1 MTKLA
6 PKSRKMQGRAAV
18 ACLQLAA
25 LLTWADEIETI
36 TVVGTTPA
44 SDRDLDV
51 RDFPG
56 SVQTAD
62 SADLGAS
69 GSLDLSS
76 YLLRHARGV
85 HINSAQGNPLQSD
98 LYYRG
103 YAASP
108 LLGLPMGLTV
118 YQDGVRLNEP
128 LGDAV
133 NWDLIPM
140 RAVARMSLLGGSNP
154 LYGLNTLGGAIVL
167 NMKNGFDHAGH
178 AVAVEGGSHGRFIGS
193 VESGAN
199 NASVAYYVNANRF
212 REDGWRDLSPS
223 VSEVLY
229 GNVGWRGEGRTLR
242 IDHLR
247 GSSDLTGNGL
257 SPVGL
262 LARDRGAI
270 FTAPDITENDA
281 ELWRIGGTTGLGRN
295 VTLVAHVHVR
305 DNTTASFNGDGMEED
320 DIDEL
325 VDGFGGSE
333 ALAAALGSGC
343 RDEQLLD
350 FAAGDDALEQ
360 AVAESGCAAVN
371 NLSVRSQNSQGGV
384 AELRLSADFM
394 GAEHDV
400 NAGIGYYRGQ
410 SGFDSRVQFAL
421 FDPALRST
429 VAPNAVT
436 GGFADERTDI
446 GTAVRRLHVYLR
458 DGISLAD
465 VWVVN
470 LAGFFHDSEVS
481 LRDRTGEQPQLN
493 GTHGFRGFNWS
504 AGVVRRWKSRDLFAS
519 YSQSSR
525 LPTPIELAC
534 SEALARNPQ
543 TGEIEEC
550 RLPNAFLAD
559 PPLEE
564 VVARSVELGVRGT
577 NRAGWRWSTGLFH
590 AYNDND
596 IIWQTGA
603 TRAHGLFRNVD
614 GTRRRGV
621 EASIA
626 RAGGPWRWQLDYSY
640 VVATFD
646 DDFDVLS
653 PNHPA
658 NATAD
663 EDDDE
668 SPATRPVAPATRAV
682 ESGDRIPGIP
692 AHLLK
697 ANLAFSLTE
706 RVTIGADLIAV
717 SGSHLRGDESN
728 ELDELDGYA
737 VVNMRANYRT
747 DRFEAFLLV
756 ENVFD
761 GNYENFGLIG
771 EEPDE
776 VVGLDYIGDDPRFL
790 GPGAPRS
797 VHVGV
802 KLGF

>member
-1 MTKLA
+1 MTLT
-6 PKSRKMQGRAAV
+6 RAGPA
-18 ACLQLAA
+18 ACLTIAAA
-25 LLTWADEIETI
+25 LAGADEIETI
-36 TVVGTTPA
+36 TVVGATPA
-44 SDRDLDV
+44 SHDDLDV
-51 RDFPG
+51 RNFPG
-56 SVQTAD
+56 SIQVVTDDDLAS
-62 SADLGAS
+62 SA
-69 GSLDLSS
+69 SLDVSH
-76 YLLRHARGV
+76 YLQRHARGV

-133 NWDLIPM
+133 NWDLIPT
-140 RAVARMSLLGGSNP
+140 RAIAAMSLLGGSNP
-154 LYGLNTLGGAIVL
+154 LYGLNTLGGSIVL
-167 NMKNGFDHAGH
+167 TMKNGFDHDGH
-178 AVAVEGGSHGRFIGS
+178 AVAFEGGSHGRFIGS
-193 VESGAN
+193 LESGAKN
-199 NASVAYYVNANRF
+199 GSMAYYVNANRF

-229 GNVGWRGEGRTLR
+229 GNVQWRDAGRMLR

-247 GSSDLTGNGL
+247 GTSDLTGNGL

-262 LARDRGAI
+262 LVRDRGAI
-270 FTAPDITENDA
+270 FTAPDVTENDS
-281 ELWRIGGTTGLGRN
+281 ELWRVGGTAVLGSN
-295 VTLVAHVHVR
+295 ATLVAHVHVR
-305 DNTTASFNGDGMEED
+305 DNNTTSFNGDGMEED

-325 VDGFGGSE
+325 IDGFGGSE
-333 ALAAALGSGC
+333 ALSAVMPSGC
-343 RDEQLLD
+343 RDEQTLD
-350 FAAGDDALEQ
+350 FAAAGDDAFEE
-360 AVAESGCAAVN
+360 AVAQTGCAAVN
-371 NLSVRSQNSQGGV
+371 NLSVRGQDSRGGV
-384 AELRLSADFM
+384 AELRLSADLM
-394 GAEHDV
+394 GSEHDV
-400 NAGIGYYRGQ
+400 NAGMGYYRG
-410 SGFDSRVQFAL
+410 SSSFDSRVRFAL
-421 FDPALRST
+421 LDPALRST

-446 GTAVRRLHVYLR
+446 ATGVRRLHVYLR
-458 DGISLAD
+458 DGFSLD
-465 VWVVN
+465 DSWVVN
-470 LAGFFHDSEVS
+470 LAGFYHDSEVS

-493 GTHGFRGFNWS
+493 GEHGFTGFNWS
-504 AGVVRRWKSRDLFAS
+504 AGVVRRWQNRDLFGV

-534 SEALARNPQ
+534 SEALARNPE
-543 TGEIEEC
+543 TGEMEEC

-564 VVARSVELGVRGT
+564 VVARSVELGTRGT
-577 NRAGWRWSTGLFH
+577 NPAGWQWSMGLFH

-626 RAGGPWRWQLDYSY
+626 KAGGTWRWQLDYSY

-658 NATAD
+658 NAMAD
-663 EDDDE
+663 DHEADDE
-668 SPATRPVAPATRAV
+668 PPATRPVER
-682 ESGDRIPGIP
+682 GDRIPGIP

-697 ANLAFSLTE
+697 ANLAWSLTE
-706 RVTIGADLIAV
+706 RVAIGADMIVV

-728 ELDELDGYA
+728 ELDELDGYT

-756 ENVFD
+756 ENLFD

-776 VVGLDYIGDDPRFL
+776 VVGLDDIGDDPRFL

-797 VHVGV
+797 IRLGV
-802 KLGF
+802 TLVY

>member
-1 MTKLA
+1 MTLN
-6 PKSRKMQGRAAV
+6 RVAA
-18 ACLQLAA
+18 AA
-25 LLTWADEIETI
+25 FVIAGSFAGADEIETI
-36 TVVGTTPA
+36 TVVGATPA
-44 SDRDLDV
+44 GHDDLDV
-51 RDFPG
+51 RNFPG
-56 SVQTAD
+56 GIQTVTDEDLAA
-62 SADLGAS
+62 SA
-69 GSLDLSS
+69 SLDVSN
-76 YLLRHARGV
+76 YLTRHVGGV

-133 NWDLIPM
+133 NWDLIPT
-140 RAVARMSLLGGSNP
+140 RAVAGMSLLGGSNP
-154 LYGLNTLGGAIVL
+154 LYGLNTLGGSIVL

-178 AVAVEGGSHGRFIGS
+178 AVSLEGGSHGQFIGS

-199 NASVAYYVNANRF
+199 NGSVAYYVNANRF

-223 VSEVLY
+223 TSAVLY
-229 GNVGWRGEGRTLR
+229 GNVRWRGDGHMLR

-247 GSSDLTGNGL
+247 GTSDLTGNGL

-262 LARDRGAI
+262 LARDRAAI

-281 ELWRIGGTTGLGRN
+281 ELWRIGGTTSLGAN
-295 VTLVAHVHVR
+295 ATLLAHVHVR
-305 DNTTASFNGDGMEED
+305 DNHTESFNGDGMEED

-325 VDGFGGSE
+325 IDGFGGRE
-333 ALAAALGSGC
+333 ALAGALRNEC
-343 RDEQLLD
+343 RDEPSLD
-350 FAAGDDALEQ
+350 FATAEDDEFEE
-360 AVAESGCAAVN
+360 AVAESGCGAVN
-371 NLSVRSQNSQGGV
+371 NLSARGQESRGGV
-384 AELRLSADFM
+384 AEVRLPVAFMSAK
-394 GAEHDV
+394 HDV
-400 NAGIGYYRGQ
+400 NVGIGAYRGE

-429 VAPNAVT
+429 VSSGAVT

-446 GTAVRRLHVYLR
+446 ATEIRRRHVYLR
-458 DGISLAD
+458 DSFALDDAWI
-465 VWVVN
+465 VN

-481 LRDRTGEQPQLN
+481 LRDRTGEQPQLT
-493 GTHGFRGFNWS
+493 GDHGFTGFNWS
-504 AGVVRRWKSRDLFAS
+504 AGVVCQWESRDVFGS

-534 SEALARNPQ
+534 SEALARNPE
-543 TGEIEEC
+543 TGEMEEC

-559 PPLEE
+559 PPLKE
-564 VVARSVELGVRGT
+564 VVARSLELGARGT
-577 NRAGWRWSTGLFH
+577 NRAGWRWSMGLFH

-596 IIWQTGA
+596 IIWQTGQ

-626 RAGGPWRWQLDYSY
+626 KAGAIWRWQFDYSY

-658 NATAD
+658 NKAD
-663 EDDDE
+663 DDDDDE
-668 SPATRPVAPATRAV
+668 SPATRPVER
-682 ESGDRIPGIP
+682 GDRIPGIP

-697 ANLAFSLTE
+697 ANLAWSLTE
-706 RVTIGADLIAV
+706 RVSVGGDMIAV

-728 ELDELDGYA
+728 ELDELDGYT
-737 VVNMRANYRT
+737 VVNVWANYRT

-756 ENVFD
+756 ENLFD

-776 VVGLDYIGDDPRFL
+776 VVGLDDIGDDVRFL

-797 VHVGV
+797 IRLGV
-802 KLGF
+802 TLGF

>member
-1 MTKLA
+1 MAELA
-6 PKSRKMQGRAAV
+6 RKSRNMSTRTVLA

-25 LLTWADEIETI
+25 MFAWADGLETI

-44 SDRDLDV
+44 NASDLDV

-56 SVQTAD
+56 SVQTTD
-62 SADLGAS
+62 SDDLRAS
-69 GSLDLSS
+69 ASPDISS

-85 HINSAQGNPLQSD
+85 HINSAQGNPLQPD

-128 LGDAV
+128 LGDSV
-133 NWDLIPM
+133 NWDLIPT
-140 RAVARMSLLGGSNP
+140 RAVAGMNLLGGANP
-154 LYGLNTLGGAIVL
+154 LYGLNTLGGSIVL
-167 NMKNGFDHAGH
+167 AMKNGFDHAGH
-178 AVAVEGGSHGRFIGS
+178 AVALEGGSHGRFIGS

-199 NASVAYYVNANRF
+199 DASLAYYLNANRF

-229 GNVGWRGEGRTLR
+229 GNVGWRGRGRTLR

-247 GSSDLTGNGL
+247 GTSDLTGNGL
-257 SPVGL
+257 SPIGL
-262 LARDRGAI
+262 LARDRRAI
-270 FTAPDITENDA
+270 FTAPDITANDS
-281 ELWRIGGTTGLGRN
+281 ELWRIGGTAVLARN
-295 VTLVAHVHVR
+295 ATLVAHVHVR
-305 DNTTASFNGDGMEED
+305 DNNTQSFNGDGMEED

-325 VDGFGGSE
+325 IDGFGGSE
-333 ALAAALGSGC
+333 VLVAALQGEC
-343 RDEQLLD
+343 RDEMTSAI
-350 FAAGDDALEQ
+350 AAVRDDAFEQ

-371 NLSVRSQNSQGGV
+371 NLSVRNQNSQGGM
-384 AELRLSADFM
+384 AELRLSTNFM

-400 NAGIGYYRGQ
+400 NAGIGYYRGE
-410 SGFDSRVQFAL
+410 SGFDSRAQFAL
-421 FDPALRST
+421 LDPALRST
-429 VAPNAVT
+429 VGPGAAT

-446 GTAVRRLHVYLR
+446 ATAVRRLHLYLR
-458 DGISLAD
+458 DGFSFDDA
-465 VWVVN
+465 WVAN

-493 GTHGFRGFNWS
+493 GAHGFAGFNWS
-504 AGVVRRWKSRDLFAS
+504 AGIVRRWESRDVFAS

-534 SEALARNPQ
+534 SEALARNPE

-559 PPLEE
+559 PPLKE
-564 VVARSVELGVRGT
+564 VVARSIELGVRGT
-577 NRAGWRWSTGLFH
+577 NRAGWQWSMGVFH

-596 IIWQTGA
+596 IIWQTGH

-621 EASIA
+621 ETSIA
-626 RAGGPWRWQLDYSY
+626 NAGGTWRWQIDYSHIL
-640 VVATFD
+640 ATFE

-658 NATAD
+658 NETDD
-663 EDDDE
+663 EGADDE
-668 SPATRPVAPATRAV
+668 SPATRPVER
-682 ESGDRIPGIP
+682 GDRIPGIP

-697 ANLAFSLTE
+697 ADLEWSLSE
-706 RVTIGADLIAV
+706 RVAIGADMIAV

-728 ELDELDGYA
+728 ELEELDGYA
-737 VVNMRANYRT
+737 VVNLRVRYRG
-747 DRFEAFLLV
+747 DRYEVFLTV
-756 ENVFD
+756 ENLFD
-761 GNYENFGLIG
+761 EEYENFGLIG

-776 VVGLDYIGDDPRFL
+776 VIGLNDIGDDVRFL
-790 GPGAPRS
+790 GPGAPASIR
-797 VHVGV
+797 
-802 KLGF
+802 LGAQFDF

>member
-1 MTKLA
+1 MA
-6 PKSRKMQGRAAV
+6 RAAV
-18 ACLQLAA
+18 TACLQLAA
-25 LLTWADEIETI
+25 PLAWADEIETI

-44 SDRDLDV
+44 GDTDLDV

-62 SADLGAS
+62 SDHLGAS
-69 GSLDLSS
+69 GSLDVST

-128 LGDAV
+128 LGDSV
-133 NWDLIPM
+133 NWDLIPT
-140 RAVARMSLLGGSNP
+140 RAVAGMILLGGANP
-154 LYGLNTLGGAIVL
+154 LYGLNTLGGSIVL

-178 AVAVEGGSHGRFIGS
+178 AVALEAGSHGRFIGS

-223 VSEVLY
+223 ASEVLY
-229 GNVGWRGEGRTLR
+229 GNVHWRGAGRMFR

-257 SPVGL
+257 SPAGL
-262 LARDRGAI
+262 LARDRAAV

-281 ELWRIGGTTGLGRN
+281 ELWRIGGTADLGRKAR
-295 VTLVAHVHVR
+295 LVAHVHVR
-305 DNTTASFNGDGMEED
+305 GSNTTSFNGDAMEED
-320 DIDEL
+320 DVDEL
-325 VDGFGGSE
+325 IDGFGGRTTLAG
-333 ALAAALGSGC
+333 ALRDGC
-343 RDEQLLD
+343 RDEQTPGLP
-350 FAAGDDALEQ
+350 AGDDAFDQ
-360 AVAESGCAAVN
+360 AVADSGCAAVN
-371 NLSVRSQNSQGGV
+371 NLGVRSQDSQGAV
-384 AELRLSADFM
+384 AELRLSAGLK

-400 NAGIGYYRGQ
+400 NAGIGYYRGE

-421 FDPALRST
+421 FDPVLRST
-429 VAPNAVT
+429 VAPGAVT
-436 GGFADERTDI
+436 GGFADQRTDI
-446 GTAVRRLHVYLR
+446 AAAVQRLHVYLR
-458 DGISLAD
+458 DGVSLDDA
-465 VWVVN
+465 WIVN

-493 GTHGFRGFNWS
+493 GVHDYSGFNWS
-504 AGVVRRWKSRDLFAS
+504 AGVVRRWQRRDLFGV

-534 SEALARNPQ
+534 SEALARNPA
-543 TGEIEEC
+543 TGETEEC

-559 PPLEE
+559 PPLKE

-577 NRAGWRWSTGLFH
+577 NRAGWRWSMGLFH

-596 IIWQTGA
+596 IIWQTGQ
-603 TRAHGLFRNVD
+603 TRSHGLFRNVD

-626 RAGGPWRWQLDYSY
+626 KSGDTWRRQLDYSY
-640 VVATFD
+640 VAATFD

-658 NATAD
+658 NTTA
-663 EDDDE
+663 DDE
-668 SPATRPVAPATRAV
+668 SPATRPV

-697 ANLAFSLTE
+697 AELEWSLTE
-706 RVTIGADLIAV
+706 RVSVGADMIAV
-717 SGSHLRGDESN
+717 SGSHFRGDESN

-737 VVNMRANYRT
+737 VVNLQARYRT
-747 DRFEAFLLV
+747 DRLEVFVLMENLL
-756 ENVFD
+756 D
-761 GNYENFGLIG
+761 GDYENFGLIG

-776 VVGLDYIGDDPRFL
+776 IVGLDAIGNDPRFL
-790 GPGAPRS
+790 GPGGPRS
-797 VHVGV
+797 IRLGV
-802 KLGF
+802 TLSI

>member
-1 MTKLA
+1 MTSA
-6 PKSRKMQGRAAV
+6 RTAAT
-18 ACLQLAA
+18 AYLCATA
-25 LLTWADEIETI
+25 LCVGAGEIETI
-36 TVVGTTPA
+36 TVVASTPA
-44 SDRDLDV
+44 GDNDLDI

-56 SVQTAD
+56 SIQTAD
-62 SADLGAS
+62 ADDLRAS
-69 GSLDLSS
+69 GSADISS
-76 YLLRHARGV
+76 YLARHARGV

-133 NWDLIPM
+133 NWDLIPT
-140 RAVARMSLLGGSNP
+140 RAVAGMSLLGGSNP
-154 LYGLNTLGGAIVL
+154 LYGLNTLGGSIVL

-178 AVAVEGGSHGRFIGS
+178 AVALDGGSHGRFIGS

-199 NASVAYYVNANRF
+199 NGSVAYYVNANRF

-223 VSEVLY
+223 TSRVLY
-229 GNVGWRGEGRTLR
+229 GNLRWRGDGHMLR

-247 GSSDLTGNGL
+247 GTSDLTGNGL

-262 LARDRGAI
+262 LARERAAI
-270 FTAPDITENDA
+270 FTAPDITENDSQ
-281 ELWRIGGTTGLGRN
+281 LWRFGGSTSLGAN
-295 VTLVAHVHVR
+295 ATLVAHVHVR
-305 DNTTASFNGDGMEED
+305 DNHTTSFNGDGMEED

-325 VDGFGGSE
+325 IDGFGGSE
-333 ALAAALGSGC
+333 ALAGALRNEC
-343 RDEQLLD
+343 RDEPSLD
-350 FAAGDDALEQ
+350 LATVENDVFEE

-371 NLSVRSQNSQGGV
+371 NLSARDQESRGGV
-384 AELRLSADFM
+384 AELRLPVDIMDAK
-394 GAEHDV
+394 HDV
-400 NAGIGYYRGQ
+400 TAGIGAYNGESR
-410 SGFDSRVQFAL
+410 FDSRVQFAL

-429 VAPNAVT
+429 VTSGAVT
-436 GGFADERTDI
+436 GGFADDLTDI
-446 GTAVRRLHVYLR
+446 ATEIRRRHVYLR
-458 DGISLAD
+458 DSFSVDDA
-465 VWVVN
+465 WVVN

-493 GTHGFRGFNWS
+493 GDHGYTGFNWS
-504 AGVVRRWKSRDLFAS
+504 AGVVRRWESRDVFGS

-534 SEALARNPQ
+534 SEALARNPE
-543 TGEIEEC
+543 TGEVEEC

-559 PPLEE
+559 PPLKE
-564 VVARSVELGVRGT
+564 VVARSVEVGARGT
-577 NRAGWRWSTGLFH
+577 NRAGWRWSIGLFH

-596 IIWQTGA
+596 IIWQTGQ

-614 GTRRRGV
+614 GTRRQGV

-626 RAGGPWRWQLDYSY
+626 KAGETWRWQLDYSY

-658 NATAD
+658 NAPDGDD
-663 EDDDE
+663 EDDE
-668 SPATRPVAPATRAV
+668 SPATRPVER
-682 ESGDRIPGIP
+682 GDRIPGIP

-697 ANLAFSLTE
+697 ADLAWSLTE
-706 RVTIGADLIAV
+706 RLSVGTDMIAV

-728 ELDELDGYA
+728 ELDELDGYL
-737 VVNMRANYRT
+737 VVNARANYRT

-756 ENVFD
+756 ENLFD
-761 GNYENFGLIG
+761 GSYENFGLIG

-776 VVGLDYIGDDPRFL
+776 VVGLDDIGDDVRFL

-797 VHVGV
+797 IRAGV
-802 KLGF
+802 TLGF

>member
-1 MTKLA
+1 MTERP
-6 PKSRKMQGRAAV
+6 PKSRRTSAVAAAAV
-18 ACLQLAA
+18 CLCSTA
-25 LLTWADEIETI
+25 LFARANEIETI

-44 SDRDLDV
+44 SHRDLDV
-51 RDFPG
+51 RNFPG
-56 SVQTAD
+56 TVQTVHAD
-62 SADLGAS
+62 DLQTS
-69 GSLDLSS
+69 GSLDIPGYLS
-76 YLLRHARGV
+76 RHAGGV

-133 NWDLIPM
+133 NWDLIPT
-140 RAVARMSLLGGSNP
+140 RAIAAMSLLGGSNP
-154 LYGLNTLGGAIVL
+154 LYGLNTLGGSIVL

-178 AVAVEGGSHGRFIGS
+178 AVAFEGGSHGRFIGS

-199 NASVAYYVNANRF
+199 NGSMAYYVNANRF

-229 GNVGWRGEGRTLR
+229 GNVQWRGGGHTLR

-247 GSSDLTGNGL
+247 GTSDLTGNGL

-281 ELWRIGGTTGLGRN
+281 ELWRIGGSTVLGGN
-295 VTLVAHVHVR
+295 ATLVAHVHVR

-325 VDGFGGSE
+325 IDGFGGSE
-333 ALAAALGSGC
+333 ALIAALPSGC

-350 FAAGDDALEQ
+350 FAAAGDDAFEE
-360 AVAESGCAAVN
+360 AVAETGCAAVN
-371 NLSVRSQNSQGGV
+371 NLSSRDQDSLGGV
-384 AELRLSADFM
+384 VELRLLADLL
-394 GAEHDV
+394 GTEHDV
-400 NAGIGYYRGQ
+400 NAGIGYYRGE

-421 FDPALRST
+421 LDPALRST
-429 VAPNAVT
+429 VAPDAVT

-446 GTAVRRLHVYLR
+446 ATGVRRLHVYLR
-458 DGISLAD
+458 DGFSLD
-465 VWVVN
+465 ESWVVN
-470 LAGFFHDSEVS
+470 LAGFLHDSEVS

-493 GTHGFRGFNWS
+493 GEHGFTGFNWS
-504 AGVVRRWKSRDLFAS
+504 AGVVRRWQSRDLFGA

-534 SEALARNPQ
+534 SEALARNPE
-543 TGEIEEC
+543 TGEMEEC

-564 VVARSVELGVRGT
+564 VVARTVELGARGA
-577 NRAGWRWSTGLFH
+577 NRAGWQWSMGLFH

-596 IIWQTGA
+596 IIWQTGQ

-614 GTRRRGV
+614 GTRRRGL
-621 EASIA
+621 ESTIA
-626 RAGGPWRWQLDYSY
+626 KAGGTWRWQLDYSY

-663 EDDDE
+663 DDEADDE
-668 SPATRPVAPATRAV
+668 SPATRPVER
-682 ESGDRIPGIP
+682 GDRIPGIP

-697 ANLAFSLTE
+697 ANLAWSLTE
-706 RVTIGADLIAV
+706 RVTIGADMIAV

-728 ELDELDGYA
+728 ELGELDGYT
-737 VVNMRANYRT
+737 VVNVRANYRA
-747 DRFEAFLLV
+747 DRFEALLLV
-756 ENVFD
+756 ENLFD
-761 GNYENFGLIG
+761 GEYENFGLIG

-776 VVGLDYIGDDPRFL
+776 VVGLDDIADDPLFL

-797 VHVGV
+797 IHLGV
-802 KLGF
+802 KLGL

>member
-1 MTKLA
+1 MTKRA
-6 PKSRKMQGRAAV
+6 FKSRKPSTGAAAA
-18 ACLQLAA
+18 ACLCATAFFAGAA
-25 LLTWADEIETI
+25 EIETI

-44 SDRDLDV
+44 SDKDLDV
-51 RDFPG
+51 RNFSG
-56 SVQTAD
+56 TVQTAH
-62 SADLGAS
+62 ADDLQTS
-69 GSLDLSS
+69 GSLDIPDYLS
-76 YLLRHARGV
+76 RHGRGV

-133 NWDLIPM
+133 NWDLIPR
-140 RAVARMSLLGGSNP
+140 RAVAGMILLGGSNP
-154 LYGLNTLGGAIVL
+154 LYGLNTLGGSIVL
-167 NMKNGFDHAGH
+167 TMKNGFNHAGH
-178 AVAVEGGSHGRFIGS
+178 AVALEGGSHGRFIGS
-193 VESGAN
+193 LESGAN
-199 NASVAYYVNANRF
+199 NGSMAYYVNANRF

-223 VSEVLY
+223 VSEVFY
-229 GNVGWRGEGRTLR
+229 GNVGWRCGGRTLR

-247 GSSDLTGNGL
+247 GTSDLTGNGL

-270 FTAPDITENDA
+270 FTAPDITENDSQ
-281 ELWRIGGTTGLGRN
+281 LWRIGGTTVLGSN
-295 VTLVAHVHVR
+295 ATLVAHVHVR
-305 DNTTASFNGDGMEED
+305 DNNTTSFNGDGMEED

-325 VDGFGGSE
+325 IDGFGGSE
-333 ALAAALGSGC
+333 GLRAALPSGC
-343 RDEQLLD
+343 WDERTFD
-350 FAAGDDALEQ
+350 FDGAGDAFEE
-360 AVAESGCAAVN
+360 AVAETGCAAVN
-371 NLSVRSQNSQGGV
+371 NLSVRGQDSRGGV
-384 AELRLSADFM
+384 AELRFSADFM
-394 GAEHDV
+394 GTEHDV
-400 NAGIGYYRGQ
+400 NAGIGYYRGE

-421 FDPALRST
+421 LDPALRST
-429 VAPNAVT
+429 VAPDAVT

-446 GTAVRRLHVYLR
+446 ATGVRRLHVYLR
-458 DGISLAD
+458 DGFSLD
-465 VWVVN
+465 DSWVVN

-481 LRDRTGEQPQLN
+481 LRDRTGERPQLN
-493 GTHGFRGFNWS
+493 GAHGFTGFNWS
-504 AGVVRRWKSRDLFAS
+504 AGVVRQWHSRDLFGS

-534 SEALARNPQ
+534 SEALARNPE
-543 TGEIEEC
+543 TGELEEC

-564 VVARSVELGVRGT
+564 VVARSVELGARGT
-577 NRAGWRWSTGLFH
+577 NRTGWQWSMGLFH

-626 RAGGPWRWQLDYSY
+626 KAGGTWRWQLDYSY

-663 EDDDE
+663 DDEAHDE
-668 SPATRPVAPATRAV
+668 SPATRPVER
-682 ESGDRIPGIP
+682 GDRIPGIP

-697 ANLAFSLTE
+697 ANLAWSLTE
-706 RVTIGADLIAV
+706 RVTLGADMIAV

-728 ELDELDGYA
+728 ELDELDGYT
-737 VVNMRANYRT
+737 VVNLRANYRT

-756 ENVFD
+756 ENLFD
-761 GNYENFGLIG
+761 GDYENFGLIG

-776 VVGLDYIGDDPRFL
+776 VVGLDDIGDDVRFL

-797 VHVGV
+797 IRLGV
-802 KLGF
+802 TLVY

>member
-1 MTKLA
+1 M
-6 PKSRKMQGRAAV
+6 PVRATV
-18 ACLQLAA
+18 AGCLQLAA
-25 LLTWADEIETI
+25 LFAWPGEIETI

-44 SDRDLDV
+44 SDKDLDV

-62 SADLGAS
+62 ADDLGAS
-69 GSLDLSS
+69 GSPDVSS
-76 YLLRHARGV
+76 YLFRHARGV

-133 NWDLIPM
+133 NWDLIPR
-140 RAVARMSLLGGSNP
+140 RAVGGMSLLGGSNP
-154 LYGLNTLGGAIVL
+154 LYGLNTLGGSIVL
-167 NMKNGFDHAGH
+167 NMKTGFDDAGH

-199 NASVAYYVNANRF
+199 NGSMGYYVNANRF

-223 VSEVLY
+223 TSEVLY

-247 GSSDLTGNGL
+247 GTSDLTGNGL
-257 SPVGL
+257 SPIGL
-262 LARDRGAI
+262 LARDRGGI
-270 FTAPDITENDA
+270 FTAPDITENDS
-281 ELWRIGGTTGLGRN
+281 ELWRIGGSTVLGRN
-295 VTLVAHVHVR
+295 ATLVAHAHVR
-305 DNTTASFNGDGMEED
+305 DSTTASFNGDGIEED

-325 VDGFGGSE
+325 IDGFGGSQ
-333 ALAAALGSGC
+333 ALSAALPGGC
-343 RDEQLLD
+343 RDEEIPDLA
-350 FAAGDDALEQ
+350 AAGDDAFEE
-360 AVAESGCAAVN
+360 AVAETGCAAVN
-371 NLSVRSQNSQGGV
+371 NLSVRGQDSQGGV

-394 GAEHDV
+394 GTEHEINV
-400 NAGIGYYRGQ
+400 GIGYYRGE

-421 FDPALRST
+421 LDPALRST
-429 VAPNAVT
+429 VAPDAVT

-446 GTAVRRLHVYLR
+446 ATGVRRSHVYLR
-458 DGISLAD
+458 DSFSLDDA
-465 VWVVN
+465 WVVN
-470 LAGFFHDSEVS
+470 LAGYFHDSEVN

-493 GTHGFRGFNWS
+493 GTHSFAGFNWS
-504 AGVVRRWKSRDLFAS
+504 AGVVRRWGSRDLFAS

-534 SEALARNPQ
+534 SEALARNPE
-543 TGEIEEC
+543 TGEMEEC

-564 VVARSVELGVRGT
+564 VVARSVELGARGT
-577 NRAGWRWSTGLFH
+577 NGAGWQWTMGLFH

-626 RAGGPWRWQLDYSY
+626 KADGTWRWQLDYSY

-658 NATAD
+658 NATDDD
-663 EDDDE
+663 EEADDE
-668 SPATRPVAPATRAV
+668 SPATRPVER
-682 ESGDRIPGIP
+682 GDRIPGIP

-697 ANLAFSLTE
+697 ANLVWSLTE
-706 RVTIGADLIAV
+706 RVTIGTDMIAV

-737 VVNMRANYRT
+737 VVNVRANYRA
-747 DRFEAFLLV
+747 DRFEAFMLV

-761 GNYENFGLIG
+761 GDYENFGLIG

-776 VVGLDYIGDDPRFL
+776 VVGLDDIGEDPRFL

-797 VHVGV
+797 IHLGV

>member
-25 LLTWADEIETI
+25 WLTWADEIETI

-167 NMKNGFDHAGH
+167 NMKNGFDHDGH
-178 AVAVEGGSHGRFIGS
+178 AVALEGGSHGRFIGS

-223 VSEVLY
+223 VSDVLY
-229 GNVGWRGEGRTLR
+229 GNVQWRGAGRMLR

-247 GSSDLTGNGL
+247 GTSDLTGNGL

-270 FTAPDITENDA
+270 FTAPDITENDS
-281 ELWRIGGTTGLGRN
+281 ELWRIGGSTVLGEN
-295 VTLVAHVHVR
+295 AKLVAHVHFR
-305 DNTTASFNGDGMEED
+305 DNNTASFNGDGMEED
-320 DIDEL
+320 DIDQL
-325 VDGFGGSE
+325 IDGFGGSD
-333 ALAAALGSGC
+333 ALSSALPSGC
-343 RDEQLLD
+343 REEQVFDLA
-350 FAAGDDALEQ
+350 AAGDDAFEE
-360 AVAESGCAAVN
+360 AVAETGCAAVN
-371 NLSVRSQNSQGGV
+371 NLSVRGQDSHGGV
-384 AELRLSADFM
+384 ADLRLSADFM
-394 GAEHDV
+394 GTVHHV
-400 NAGIGYYRGQ
+400 NAGIGYYQGE

-421 FDPALRST
+421 LDPALRST
-429 VAPNAVT
+429 VAPDAVT

-446 GTAVRRLHVYLR
+446 ATGVQRSHVYLR
-458 DGISLAD
+458 DSFSLDDA
-465 VWVVN
+465 WVVN
-470 LAGFFHDSEVS
+470 LAGFFHGSEVS

-493 GTHGFRGFNWS
+493 GTHSFRRFNWS
-504 AGVVRRWKSRDLFAS
+504 AGVVRRWESRDLFAS

-564 VVARSVELGVRGT
+564 VVARSVELGARGT
-577 NRAGWRWSTGLFH
+577 NRTGWQWSMGLFH

-596 IIWQTGA
+596 IIWQTGQ

-614 GTRRRGV
+614 GTRRRGL

-626 RAGGPWRWQLDYSY
+626 KAGGPWRWQLDYSY

-663 EDDDE
+663 EEADDNE
-668 SPATRPVAPATRAV
+668 SPATRPV
-682 ESGDRIPGIP
+682 EQGDRIPGIP

-776 VVGLDYIGDDPRFL
+776 VVGLDDIGEAPLFL

-797 VHVGV
+797 MLLGV

>member
-1 MTKLA
+1 MTSA
-6 PKSRKMQGRAAV
+6 RTAATAYLCATALCV
-18 ACLQLAA
+18 GAA
-25 LLTWADEIETI
+25 EIETI
-36 TVVGTTPA
+36 TVVAPTPVG
-44 SDRDLDV
+44 DNDLDV

-56 SVQTAD
+56 SIQTA
-62 SADLGAS
+62 AAEDLGAS
-69 GSLDLSS
+69 GSMDVSS
-76 YLLRHARGV
+76 YLARHARGV

-133 NWDLIPM
+133 NWDLIPT
-140 RAVARMSLLGGSNP
+140 RAVAGMSLLGGSNP
-154 LYGLNTLGGAIVL
+154 LYGLNTLGGSIVL

-178 AVAVEGGSHGRFIGS
+178 AVALEGGSHGRFTGS

-199 NASVAYYVNANRF
+199 NGLIAYYANANRF

-223 VSEVLY
+223 TSTVLY
-229 GNVGWRGEGRTLR
+229 GNVRWRSDGRTLR

-247 GSSDLTGNGL
+247 GTSDLTGNGL

-262 LARDRGAI
+262 LAEDRAAI
-270 FTAPDITENDA
+270 FTAPDITENDS
-281 ELWRIGGTTGLGRN
+281 ELWRIGGTTALGEN
-295 VTLVAHVHVR
+295 ATLVAHFHVR
-305 DNTTASFNGDGMEED
+305 DNHTNSFNGDGMEED

-325 VDGFGGSE
+325 IDGFGGRDTLAD
-333 ALAAALGSGC
+333 ALRNEC
-343 RDEQLLD
+343 RGEPSLD
-350 FAAGDDALEQ
+350 FANAADDAFEE

-371 NLSVRSQNSQGGV
+371 NLSARDQESRGGV
-384 AELRLSADFM
+384 AELRLPVAFM
-394 GAEHDV
+394 GTEHDV
-400 NAGIGYYRGQ
+400 NAGIGAYRGE

-429 VAPNAVT
+429 VASGAVT
-436 GGFADERTDI
+436 GGFDDDRTDI
-446 GTAVRRLHVYLR
+446 ATEVRRLHVYLR
-458 DGISLAD
+458 DSFSLDGA
-465 VWVVN
+465 WVVN
-470 LAGFFHDSEVS
+470 LAGFFHDSEVR

-493 GTHGFRGFNWS
+493 GDHGFTGFNWS
-504 AGVVRRWKSRDLFAS
+504 AGVVRRWENRDVFGS

-534 SEALARNPQ
+534 SEALARNPE
-543 TGEIEEC
+543 TGEMEEC

-559 PPLEE
+559 PPLKE
-564 VVARSVELGVRGT
+564 VVARSVEVGARGT
-577 NRAGWRWSTGLFH
+577 NRAGWQWSMGLFH

-596 IIWQTGA
+596 IIWQTGQ

-626 RAGGPWRWQLDYSY
+626 KTAESWRWQLDYSY

-658 NATAD
+658 NAAD
-663 EDDDE
+663 DDDEDDE
-668 SPATRPVAPATRAV
+668 SPATRPVER
-682 ESGDRIPGIP
+682 GDRIPGIP

-697 ANLAFSLTE
+697 ADLAYSLTE
-706 RVTIGADLIAV
+706 RVSVGADMIAV

-737 VVNMRANYRT
+737 VVNARANYQT
-747 DRFEAFLLV
+747 GRFEVFVLV
-756 ENVFD
+756 ENLFD
-761 GNYENFGLIG
+761 EEYENFGLIG

-776 VVGLDYIGDDPRFL
+776 VVGLDDIGDDVRFL

-797 VHVGV
+797 IRLGV
-802 KLGF
+802 TLGL

>member
-1 MTKLA
+1 M
-6 PKSRKMQGRAAV
+6 PPRGAV
-18 ACLQLAA
+18 AGCLQLAA
-25 LLTWADEIETI
+25 LLAWAGEIETI

-44 SDRDLDV
+44 SDKDLDV

-62 SADLGAS
+62 ADDLGAS
-69 GSLDLSS
+69 GSPDISS
-76 YLLRHARGV
+76 YLFRYSRGV

-133 NWDLIPM
+133 NWDLIPR
-140 RAVARMSLLGGSNP
+140 RAVAGMSLLGGSNP
-154 LYGLNTLGGAIVL
+154 LYGLNTLGGSIVL
-167 NMKNGFDHAGH
+167 NMKTGFDYAGH
-178 AVAVEGGSHGRFIGS
+178 AVAFEGGSHGRFIGS

-199 NASVAYYVNANRF
+199 NGSMGYYLNANRF

-229 GNVGWRGEGRTLR
+229 GNVQWRGGGHTLR

-247 GSSDLTGNGL
+247 GTSDLTGNGL

-281 ELWRIGGTTGLGRN
+281 ELWRIGGSTVLGGN
-295 VTLVAHVHVR
+295 AKLVAHMHVR
-305 DNTTASFNGDGMEED
+305 DNTTASFNGDGIEED

-325 VDGFGGSE
+325 IDGFGGSQ
-333 ALAAALGSGC
+333 ALSAALPGGC
-343 RDEQLLD
+343 RDEEIFDLA
-350 FAAGDDALEQ
+350 AAGDDGFEE
-360 AVAESGCAAVN
+360 AVEETGCAAVN
-371 NLSVRSQNSQGGV
+371 NLSVRGQDSQGGV

-394 GAEHDV
+394 GTVHEL
-400 NAGIGYYRGQ
+400 NAGIGYYRGE

-421 FDPALRST
+421 LDPALRST
-429 VAPNAVT
+429 VAPDAVT

-446 GTAVRRLHVYLR
+446 ATGVRRSHVYLR
-458 DGISLAD
+458 DSFSLDA
-465 VWVVN
+465 WIVN
-470 LAGFFHDSEVS
+470 LAGFFHDSEVN
-481 LRDRTGEQPQLN
+481 LRDRTGAQPRLN
-493 GTHGFRGFNWS
+493 GTHGFTGFNWS
-504 AGVVRRWKSRDLFAS
+504 AGVVRRWESRNLFAS

-534 SEALARNPQ
+534 SEALARNPE
-543 TGEIEEC
+543 TGEMEEC

-564 VVARSVELGVRGT
+564 VVARSVELGARGT
-577 NRAGWRWSTGLFH
+577 NRASWQWSMGLFH

-596 IIWQTGA
+596 IIWQTGQ

-614 GTRRRGV
+614 GTRRRGA
-621 EASIA
+621 EISIA
-626 RAGGPWRWQLDYSY
+626 RAGGTWRWQLDYSY

-646 DDFDVLS
+646 DAFDVLS

-663 EDDDE
+663 GDEDDDE
-668 SPATRPVAPATRAV
+668 SPATRPVER
-682 ESGDRIPGIP
+682 GDRIPGIP

-697 ANLAFSLTE
+697 ANLAWSLTE
-706 RVTIGADLIAV
+706 RVTIGADMIAV

-737 VVNMRANYRT
+737 VANLHMRYRA
-747 DRFEAFLLV
+747 DRFEIFALV
-756 ENVFD
+756 ENLLD
-761 GNYENFGLIG
+761 AEYENFGLIG

-776 VVGLDYIGDDPRFL
+776 VVGLDDIGEDVRFL

-797 VHVGV
+797 IRFGV
-802 KLGF
+802 TLGL

>member
-1 MTKLA
+1 MTERMR
-6 PKSRKMQGRAAV
+6 KSRKMSARAV
-18 ACLQLAA
+18 AAACLHLAAQLAGA
-25 LLTWADEIETI
+25 NEIETI

-44 SDRDLDV
+44 SDNDLDV

-62 SADLGAS
+62 ADDLGAS
-69 GSLDLSS
+69 GSADISS
-76 YLLRHARGV
+76 YLFRYARGV

-128 LGDAV
+128 LGDSV
-133 NWDLIPM
+133 NWDLIPR
-140 RAVARMSLLGGSNP
+140 RAVAGLSLLGGSNP
-154 LYGLNTLGGAIVL
+154 LYGLNTLGGSIVL
-167 NMKNGFDHAGH
+167 NMKTGFDHGGH
-178 AVAVEGGSHGRFIGS
+178 AVGVEGGSHGRFIGS
-193 VESGAN
+193 VESGASN
-199 NASVAYYVNANRF
+199 GSMAYYLNANRF
-212 REDGWRDLSPS
+212 WEDGWRDLSPS
-223 VSEVLY
+223 TSEVIY
-229 GNVGWRGEGRTLR
+229 GNVGWRVAGRTLR

-247 GSSDLTGNGL
+247 GTSDLTGNGL

-262 LARDRGAI
+262 LARDRTAI
-270 FTAPDITENDA
+270 FTAPDITENDSR
-281 ELWRIGGTTGLGRN
+281 LWRIGGRTVLGRN
-295 VTLVAHVHVR
+295 ATLVAHVHVR
-305 DNTTASFNGDGMEED
+305 DNTTMSFNGDGIEED

-325 VDGFGGSE
+325 IDGFGGSQ
-333 ALAAALGSGC
+333 ALSAALLGGC
-343 RDEQLLD
+343 RDEEILD
-350 FAAGDDALEQ
+350 LAAAGDDDFEE
-360 AVAESGCAAVN
+360 AVEETGCAAVN
-371 NLSVRSQNSQGGV
+371 NLSVRGQDSQGGV
-384 AELRLSADFM
+384 AELRLSTDLM
-394 GAEHDV
+394 GTEHDV
-400 NAGIGYYRGQ
+400 NAGIGYYRGE

-421 FDPALRST
+421 LDPALRST
-429 VAPNAVT
+429 VAPDAVT

-446 GTAVRRLHVYLR
+446 ATGVRRLHVYLR
-458 DGISLAD
+458 DSFSLDDA
-465 VWVVN
+465 WVVN

-481 LRDRTGEQPQLN
+481 LRDRTGGQPQLN

-504 AGVVRRWKSRDLFAS
+504 AGVVRRWDGRDLFAAI
-519 YSQSSR
+519 SQSSR

-534 SEALARNPQ
+534 SEALARNPE
-543 TGEIEEC
+543 TGEMEEC

-564 VVARSVELGVRGT
+564 VVARSIELGARGT
-577 NRAGWRWSTGLFH
+577 IRAGGQWSMGLFH

-626 RAGGPWRWQLDYSY
+626 KAGGTWRWQLDYSY

-646 DDFDVLS
+646 ADFDVLS

-663 EDDDE
+663 DDEEDDE
-668 SPATRPVAPATRAV
+668 GPATRPVER
-682 ESGDRIPGIP
+682 GDRIPGIP

-697 ANLAFSLTE
+697 ANLAWSLTE
-706 RVTIGADLIAV
+706 RVTIGADMIAV

-737 VVNMRANYRT
+737 VVNMRGNYRT

-756 ENVFD
+756 ENLLD
-761 GNYENFGLIG
+761 GDYENFGLIG

-776 VVGLDYIGDDPRFL
+776 VVGLGDIGDDVRFL

-797 VHVGV
+797 IH
-802 KLGF
+802 LGARLAF

>member
-1 MTKLA
+1 MRLA
-6 PKSRKMQGRAAV
+6 WAAPAACLVIAAV
-18 ACLQLAA
+18 LAG
-25 LLTWADEIETI
+25 ADDIETI
-36 TVVGTTPA
+36 TVAGVTPA
-44 SDRDLDV
+44 GRDDLDV
-51 RDFPG
+51 RNFPG
-56 SVQTAD
+56 SIQTVTD
-62 SADLGAS
+62 DELTSSA
-69 GSLDLSS
+69 SLDVSH
-76 YLLRHARGV
+76 YLQRHARGV
-85 HINSAQGNPLQSD
+85 HVNSAQGNPLQSD

-133 NWDLIPM
+133 NWDLIPR
-140 RAVARMSLLGGSNP
+140 RAVAGMSLLGGSNP
-154 LYGLNTLGGAIVL
+154 LYGLNTLGGSVVL
-167 NMKNGFDHAGH
+167 NMKTGFDHAGH
-178 AVAVEGGSHGRFIGS
+178 AVALEGGSHGRFIGS
-193 VESGAN
+193 VESGASN
-199 NASVAYYVNANRF
+199 GPIAYYVNANRF

-223 VSEVLY
+223 TSEVLY
-229 GNVGWRGEGRTLR
+229 GNVRWRGEGRTLR
-242 IDHLR
+242 FDHLR
-247 GSSDLTGNGL
+247 GASDLTGNGL

-262 LARDRGAI
+262 LARDRAAI
-270 FTAPDITENDA
+270 FTAPDITENDS
-281 ELWRIGGTTGLGRN
+281 ELWRVGGTAVLGRN
-295 VTLVAHVHVR
+295 ATLVAHVHVR
-305 DNTTASFNGDGMEED
+305 DNTTMSFNGDGIEED

-325 VDGFGGSE
+325 IDGFGGSE
-333 ALAAALGSGC
+333 ALSAALQGGC
-343 RDEQLLD
+343 GDEEILD
-350 FAAGDDALEQ
+350 LAAAGDDDFEE
-360 AVAESGCAAVN
+360 AVEETGCAAVN
-371 NLSVRSQNSQGGV
+371 NLSVRGQDSRGGV
-384 AELRLSADFM
+384 ADLRLSTDFM
-394 GAEHDV
+394 GTQHDI
-400 NAGIGYYRGQ
+400 NAGIGYYRGE

-421 FDPALRST
+421 LDPALRST
-429 VAPNAVT
+429 VAPDAAT

-446 GTAVRRLHVYLR
+446 ATGVRRLHVYLR
-458 DGISLAD
+458 DGFSLD
-465 VWVVN
+465 DSWVVN
-470 LAGFFHDSEVS
+470 LAGFLHDSEVS

-493 GTHGFRGFNWS
+493 GAHGFTGFNWS
-504 AGVVRRWKSRDLFAS
+504 AGVVRRWESRDLFAS

-534 SEALARNPQ
+534 SEALARNPE
-543 TGEIEEC
+543 TGETEEC

-564 VVARSVELGVRGT
+564 VVARSVELGARGT
-577 NRAGWRWSTGLFH
+577 HRAGWQWSMGLFH

-626 RAGGPWRWQLDYSY
+626 KAGGTWRWQLDYSL

-658 NATAD
+658 NATT
-663 EDDDE
+663 DDDE
-668 SPATRPVAPATRAV
+668 EEDDEADDETPATRPVER
-682 ESGDRIPGIP
+682 GDRIPGIP

-697 ANLAFSLTE
+697 ANLAWSLTE
-706 RVTIGADLIAV
+706 RVTIGTDMIAV

-737 VVNMRANYRT
+737 VVNVRANYRA
-747 DRFEAFLLV
+747 DRFEAFMLV

-761 GNYENFGLIG
+761 GDYENFGLIG

-776 VVGLDYIGDDPRFL
+776 VVGLNDIGDDPRFL

-797 VHVGV
+797 VHLGV
-802 KLGF
+802 KLVF

>member
-1 MTKLA
+1 MTERA
-6 PKSRKMQGRAAV
+6 RKSRKVSARAAV
-18 ACLQLAA
+18 ACLHLGVLLA
-25 LLTWADEIETI
+25 WADEIETI

-44 SDRDLDV
+44 SDKDLDV

-56 SVQTAD
+56 TIQTVHAD
-62 SADLGAS
+62 DLERT
-69 GSLDLSS
+69 GSWDIPG
-76 YLLRHARGV
+76 YLLRYARGV

-103 YAASP
+103 YGASP
-108 LLGLPMGLTV
+108 LLGLPMGLSV

-133 NWDLIPM
+133 NWDLIPT
-140 RAVARMSLLGGSNP
+140 RAIAAMSLLGGSNP
-154 LYGLNTLGGAIVL
+154 LYGLNTLGGSIVL
-167 NMKNGFDHAGH
+167 AMKNGFDHTGH

-199 NASVAYYVNANRF
+199 NGSMAYYVNANRF

-223 VSEVLY
+223 FSEVLY
-229 GNVGWRGEGRTLR
+229 GNVGWRGGGRTLR

-247 GSSDLTGNGL
+247 GTSDLTGNGL
-257 SPVGL
+257 SPMGL

-270 FTAPDITENDA
+270 FTAPDITENDS
-281 ELWRIGGTTGLGRN
+281 ELWRIGGTAVLGRN
-295 VTLVAHVHVR
+295 ATLAVHVHVR
-305 DNTTASFNGDGMEED
+305 ENNTASFNGDGMEED

-325 VDGFGGSE
+325 IDGFGGSE
-333 ALAAALGSGC
+333 ALSAALPSGC
-343 RDEQLLD
+343 RDEQTLD
-350 FAAGDDALEQ
+350 FAAAGDDAFEE
-360 AVAESGCAAVN
+360 AVAETGCAAVN
-371 NLSVRSQNSQGGV
+371 NLSVRGQDSQGGV
-384 AELRLSADFM
+384 VELRLSADFM
-394 GAEHDV
+394 GSEHDV
-400 NAGIGYYRGQ
+400 NAGIGYYRGN

-421 FDPALRST
+421 LDPALRST
-429 VAPNAVT
+429 VAPDAVT

-446 GTAVRRLHVYLR
+446 ATGVRRLHVYLR
-458 DGISLAD
+458 DGFSLD
-465 VWVVN
+465 DSWVVN

-493 GTHGFRGFNWS
+493 GAHGFTGFNWS
-504 AGVVRRWKSRDLFAS
+504 AGVVRRWDRRDLFGS

-534 SEALARNPQ
+534 SEALARNPE
-543 TGEIEEC
+543 TGEMEEC

-564 VVARSVELGVRGT
+564 VVARSVELGARGT
-577 NRAGWRWSTGLFH
+577 NRAGWHWSMGMFH

-626 RAGGPWRWQLDYSY
+626 KAGGTWRWQLDYSY

-658 NATAD
+658 NETAD
-663 EDDDE
+663 DDADDE
-668 SPATRPVAPATRAV
+668 SPATRPVER
-682 ESGDRIPGIP
+682 GDRIPGIP

-697 ANLAFSLTE
+697 ANLAWSLTE
-706 RVTIGADLIAV
+706 RVTIGTDMIAV

-728 ELDELDGYA
+728 ELNELDGYA

-756 ENVFD
+756 ENLFD
-761 GNYENFGLIG
+761 GSYENFGVIG

-776 VVGLDYIGDDPRFL
+776 VVGLDDIGDDPRFL

-797 VHVGV
+797 IRLGV

>member
-1 MTKLA
+1 MTERA
-6 PKSRKMQGRAAV
+6 RKSRKVSARAAV
-18 ACLQLAA
+18 ACLHLGVLLA
-25 LLTWADEIETI
+25 WADEIETI
-36 TVVGTTPA
+36 TVVGATPA
-44 SDRDLDV
+44 SDKGLDV

-56 SVQTAD
+56 TIQTVHAD
-62 SADLGAS
+62 DLERT
-69 GSLDLSS
+69 GSWDIPG
-76 YLLRHARGV
+76 YLLRYARGV

-103 YAASP
+103 YGASP

-133 NWDLIPM
+133 NWDLIPT
-140 RAVARMSLLGGSNP
+140 RAIAAMSLLGGSNP
-154 LYGLNTLGGAIVL
+154 LYGLNTLGGSIVL
-167 NMKNGFDHAGH
+167 NMKNGFDHAAH

-199 NASVAYYVNANRF
+199 NGSMAYYVNANRF

-223 VSEVLY
+223 NSEVLY

-247 GSSDLTGNGL
+247 GASDLTGNGL

-270 FTAPDITENDA
+270 FTAPDITENDS
-281 ELWRIGGTTGLGRN
+281 ELWRIGGSTVLGDN
-295 VTLVAHVHVR
+295 ATLVAHVHVR
-305 DNTTASFNGDGMEED
+305 DNHTASFNGDGMEED

-325 VDGFGGSE
+325 INGFGGSE
-333 ALAAALGSGC
+333 ALSAALPSGC
-343 RDEQLLD
+343 RDEQTLD
-350 FAAGDDALEQ
+350 FAAADDDAFEE
-360 AVAESGCAAVN
+360 AVAETGCAAVN
-371 NLSVRSQNSQGGV
+371 NLSVRGQDSQGGV

-394 GAEHDV
+394 GIEHDV
-400 NAGIGYYRGQ
+400 NAGIGYYRGE

-429 VAPNAVT
+429 VAPDAVT
-436 GGFADERTDI
+436 GGFADERTHI
-446 GTAVRRLHVYLR
+446 ATGVRRSHVYLR
-458 DGISLAD
+458 DSFSLDDA
-465 VWVVN
+465 WVVN

-481 LRDRTGEQPQLN
+481 LRDRTGERPQLN
-493 GTHGFRGFNWS
+493 GAHGFTGFNWS
-504 AGVVRRWKSRDLFAS
+504 AGVVRRWQSRDLFGS
-519 YSQSSR
+519 YGQSSR

-534 SEALARNPQ
+534 SEALARNPE
-543 TGEIEEC
+543 TGEMEEC

-564 VVARSVELGVRGT
+564 VVARSVELGARGT
-577 NRAGWRWSTGLFH
+577 NRAGWQWSMGLFH

-621 EASIA
+621 EASIGK
-626 RAGGPWRWQLDYSY
+626 AGGTWRWQLDYSY

-663 EDDDE
+663 DDEADDE
-668 SPATRPVAPATRAV
+668 SPATRPVER
-682 ESGDRIPGIP
+682 GDRIPGIP

-697 ANLAFSLTE
+697 SNLAWSLTE
-706 RVTIGADLIAV
+706 RVTIGADMIAA

-756 ENVFD
+756 ENLFD
-761 GNYENFGLIG
+761 GEYENFGLIG

-776 VVGLDYIGDDPRFL
+776 VVGLDDIGADPFFL

-797 VHVGV
+797 VHLGV
-802 KLGF
+802 KLVL

>member
-1 MTKLA
+1 MTLTRAVPAACLA
-6 PKSRKMQGRAAV
+6 IAAV
-18 ACLQLAA
+18 LAGA
-25 LLTWADEIETI
+25 EEIETI
-36 TVVGTTPA
+36 TVVGATP
-44 SDRDLDV
+44 SSHDNLDV
-51 RDFPG
+51 RNFPG
-56 SVQTAD
+56 SIQTVTDDDLAS
-62 SADLGAS
+62 SA
-69 GSLDLSS
+69 SLDVSH
-76 YLLRHARGV
+76 YLQRHARSV

-133 NWDLIPM
+133 NWDLIPR
-140 RAVARMSLLGGSNP
+140 RAVAGMGLLGGSNP
-154 LYGLNTLGGAIVL
+154 LYGLNTLGGSIVL
-167 NMKNGFDHAGH
+167 TMKNGFDHAGH
-178 AVAVEGGSHGRFIGS
+178 AVAVEGGSHGRLIGS

-199 NASVAYYVNANRF
+199 NGSMAYYMNANRF

-229 GNVGWRGEGRTLR
+229 GNVGWRSGGRTLR

-247 GSSDLTGNGL
+247 GTSDLTGNGL

-270 FTAPDITENDA
+270 FTAPDITENDS
-281 ELWRIGGTTGLGRN
+281 ELWRVGGTTVLGEN
-295 VTLVAHVHVR
+295 ATLVAHVHFR
-305 DNTTASFNGDGMEED
+305 DNNTASFNGDGMEED

-325 VDGFGGSE
+325 INGFGGSE
-333 ALAAALGSGC
+333 ALSAALPSGC
-343 RDEQLLD
+343 RDEQTLD
-350 FAAGDDALEQ
+350 FAAADDDAFEE
-360 AVAESGCAAVN
+360 AVAETGCAAVN
-371 NLSVRSQNSQGGV
+371 NLSVRGQDSQGGV

-394 GAEHDV
+394 GIEHDV
-400 NAGIGYYRGQ
+400 NAGIGYYRGE

-429 VAPNAVT
+429 VAPDAVT
-436 GGFADERTDI
+436 GGFADERTHI
-446 GTAVRRLHVYLR
+446 ATGVRRSHVYLR
-458 DGISLAD
+458 DSFSLDDA
-465 VWVVN
+465 WVVN

-481 LRDRTGEQPQLN
+481 LRDRTGERPQLN
-493 GTHGFRGFNWS
+493 GAHGFTGFNWS
-504 AGVVRRWKSRDLFAS
+504 AGVVRRWQSRDLFGS
-519 YSQSSR
+519 YGQSSR

-534 SEALARNPQ
+534 SEALARNPE
-543 TGEIEEC
+543 TGEMEEC

-564 VVARSVELGVRGT
+564 VVARSVELGARGT
-577 NRAGWRWSTGLFH
+577 NRAGWQWSMGLFH

-621 EASIA
+621 EASIGK
-626 RAGGPWRWQLDYSY
+626 AGGTWRWQLDYSY

-663 EDDDE
+663 DDEADDE
-668 SPATRPVAPATRAV
+668 SPATRPVER
-682 ESGDRIPGIP
+682 GDRIPGIP

-697 ANLAFSLTE
+697 SNLAWSLTE
-706 RVTIGADLIAV
+706 RVTIGADMIAA

-756 ENVFD
+756 ENLFD
-761 GNYENFGLIG
+761 GEYENFGLIG

-776 VVGLDYIGDDPRFL
+776 VVGLDDIGADPFFL

-797 VHVGV
+797 VHLGV
-802 KLGF
+802 KLVL